1 MVSLEQFKNIP
12 SVYLMQAN
20 VCTVTYEVKNDKF
33 KRKFIETD
41 KRRSYNEDNPARK
54 H

>member
-20 VCTVTYEVKNDKF
+20 VCTVTFDVWGNEVECD
-33 KRKFIETD
+33 IELTGG
-41 KRRSYNEDNPARK
+41 KEKCNK
-54 H
+54 